1 MLEFTYA
8 FQFCPVNNGE
18 GAMANHQ
25 LGGGDDVHHADLH
38 LDLLLNNQLGF
49 RSLADQFSSAHSCLS
64 HWWC

>member
-1 MLEFTYA
+1 
-8 FQFCPVNNGE
+8 
-18 GAMANHQ
+18 MANHQ
-25 LGGGDDVHHADLH
+25 LGGGDDVHHVDLHLDLLLVYLH